1 VDGDAGAR
9 STEHVHALTGAT
21 VELRC
26 SAAAA
31 GRRAATVRWRRDG
44 VEVADGQQDSRFRTD
59 DEEALDIVDVRLDDA
74 GDYTCHVLDAVGREL
89 TQQRFVVQVIGTVST
104 TILPLHY
111 QSNYYVVRSKTCLYS
126 AIYVAR
132 ESQALNF
139 LLANLTD
146 ARPLKLYTY

>member
-1 VDGDAGAR
+1 MDGDAGAR

-111 QSNYYVVRSKTCLYS
+111 QSNYYVVRSKTCLGLYS
-126 AIYVAR
+126 AICRKGITGA
-132 ESQALNF
+132 EF
-139 LLANLTD
+139 FTGKFD
-146 ARPLKLYTY
+146 